1 MEDKSVVDCTLSNN
15 IWWSRAHILIFGVLQ
30 VYSRW
35 LLATSFC
42 SDFDVYNGHMAL
54 CSCSSVQ
61 IWAPEQSV
69 KQLCG
74 RVENKVKS
82 CQAARN
88 RLSILWACA
97 RHPTILPHLVEKVPS
112 IHSVLVIIS
121 IKYLPIS
128 KIETIERFLFRYVEP
143 REYRVFR
150 CVVRI
155 WELTYWELEAIHP
168 SRIIL
173 RPK

>member
-54 CSCSSVQ
+54 CSCSPVQ

-97 RHPTILPHLVEKVPS
+97 RHPTYTPSLGRKSTFHPFSSCDYLNKVLADQQDRNNRT
-112 IHSVLVIIS
+112 VA
-121 IKYLPIS
+121 LPICGA
-128 KIETIERFLFRYVEP
+128 KGIQGIPMRGALWIQR
-143 REYRVFR
+143 
-150 CVVRI
+150 
-155 WELTYWELEAIHP
+155 
-168 SRIIL
+168 
-173 RPK
+173 